1 MPTVKTVKVESK
13 ILKGFHIESST
24 GGFSLYTDQ
33 PIAMGGTNTGPTPLQ
48 YLLVSLT
55 GCILSIGRIV
65 ASQKRI
71 DLRGMTAAV
80 EGDIDVDVLMG
91 RTEEGSAGFSSMK
104 VSVSIDAD
112 MSDDEKKA
120 FIGEIDRRCPVS
132 QNLLGATDVRIE
144 LA

>member
-13 ILKGFHIESST
+13 ILKNFHIESAT

-33 PIAMGGTNTGPTPLQ
+33 PIAMGGTNTGPNPLQ

-55 GCILSIGRIV
+55 GCILSVGRII
-65 ASQKRI
+65 ANQKRI
-71 DLRGMTAAV
+71 ELRGMAASV

-91 RTEEGSAGFSSMK
+91 RTSDGCAGFSSMK
-104 VSVSIDAD
+104 VAVSIDAD
-112 MSDDEKKA
+112 MTDEEKKA
-120 FIGEIDRRCPVS
+120 FIEEIDNRCPVS